1 MQTLITIFRADL
13 RQQPPFLMREL
24 TPFYALSTIIYA
36 VGLIYVLVLWA
47 DFVEVEVLLH
57 TINHQ
62 QAETLL
68 RQKLQM
74 GAVFLCIF
82 YLPLLLRRLFFSAF
96 LICAGFSFFAQF
108 HDLSEY
114 FLLSFSPNQVERIQ
128 QQFVFLNFNLLSLIR
143 LLLLGLLIWATI
155 HMGRRLHSAAA

>member
-1 MQTLITIFRADL
+1 MGMLINIFRADL
-13 RQQPPFLMREL
+13 RRQPPFLMGEL

-57 TINHQ
+57 TITHQ
-62 QAETLL
+62 KAETLL

-128 QQFVFLNFNLLSLIR
+128 QQFIFFNFNLLSLIR
-143 LLLLGLLIWATI
+143 VVLLGLLIWAAI
-155 HMGRRLHSAAA
+155 HMGRRLRGAAA

>member
-1 MQTLITIFRADL
+1 M
-13 RQQPPFLMREL
+13 
-24 TPFYALSTIIYA
+24 
-36 VGLIYVLVLWA
+36 
-47 DFVEVEVLLH
+47 LLH
-57 TINHQ
+57 TITHQ
-62 QAETLL
+62 KAETQL

-114 FLLSFSPNQVERIQ
+114 FLLSFSPNEVERIQ
-128 QQFVFLNFNLLSLIR
+128 QQFIFFNFNLLSLIR
-143 LLLLGLLIWATI
+143 LLLLGLLIWAAI
-155 HMGRRLHSAAA
+155 HMGRRLRGAAA

>member
-13 RQQPPFLMREL
+13 RQQPPFLMGEL

-155 HMGRRLHSAAA
+155 HMGRKLHSAAA